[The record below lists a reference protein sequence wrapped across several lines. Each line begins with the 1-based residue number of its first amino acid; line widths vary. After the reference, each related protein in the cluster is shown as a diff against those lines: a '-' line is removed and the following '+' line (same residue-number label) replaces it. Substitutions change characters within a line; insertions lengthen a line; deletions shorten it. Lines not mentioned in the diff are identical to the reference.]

1 MDGNFNGDSVL
12 RSPML
17 QPPTS
22 SRVAVPKR
30 ASRGPT
36 DSRDARMRDA
46 ISGGSS
52 VDVICVVSMT
62 AVPAV
67 GSKSTV
73 APSWRSP
80 PRPQG
85 TEFIHAS
92 VDFGQLPTHAFCTVQ
107 PDRFSDAD

>member
-1 MDGNFNGDSVL
+1 
-12 RSPML
+12 
-17 QPPTS
+17 
-22 SRVAVPKR
+22 
-30 ASRGPT
+30 
-36 DSRDARMRDA
+36 MRDA